1 MTAPAAAA
9 NPLPGKRDGRQ
20 RLICRS
26 SAPFFHLLIPYSP
39 LSTPLKLRMG
49 LGYLRP
55 SLTFALTMG
64 VDLLIQLGIFV
75 GSIVGLLWASDKFV
89 EAAERIGLS
98 LGISPF
104 IIGVTIVAFGTSLPE
119 LATSIVAVLDG
130 TPEIVVGN
138 VVGSNIT
145 NIALVLGLT
154 AVVVKNIDLEY
165 NLWHIDIPFL
175 WGSAF
180 LLYFGVF
187 DGKLTLYEAF
197 LFLGGIA
204 IFLAYSLKDQDR
216 PDKED
221 RPRASWKDYVLL
233 VVAGGIVSLSASLV
247 IGAITEISTL
257 LNIAPSVIALS
268 AVAIGTSLPEVA
280 VSLAAA
286 RKGKA
291 SIAVGNALGSNVF
304 NTFIVMAIPRFFGEL
319 TIPEDIITTYLPLM
333 IVMTILLG
341 VMSNNRKITR
351 WEGLVLLLFYLW
363 YFGVI
368 IEQAAV

>member
-1 MTAPAAAA
+1 MD
-9 NPLPGKRDGRQ
+9 L
-20 RLICRS
+20 
-26 SAPFFHLLIPYSP
+26 
-39 LSTPLKLRMG
+39 
-49 LGYLRP
+49 
-55 SLTFALTMG
+55 
-64 VDLLIQLGIFV
+64 DLLLQVGIFIV
-75 GSIVGLLWASDKFV
+75 SIVALLWASDRFV

-130 TPEIVVGN
+130 TPEIVIGN

-180 LLYFGVF
+180 LLYFAVS
-187 DGKLTLYEAF
+187 DGNLSLYEAF

-204 IFLAYSLKDQDR
+204 IFLAYSLKGQDR
-216 PDKED
+216 PDKKD
-221 RPRASWKDYVLL
+221 RPSASWKDYALL
-233 VVAGGIVSLSASLV
+233 FAGGAIVSLSAAGV
-247 IGAITEISTL
+247 IDAITKISATL
-257 LNIAPSVIALS
+257 DIAPEVIALS

-291 SIAVGNALGSNVF
+291 SIAVGNAIGSNIF
-304 NTFIVMAIPRFFGEL
+304 NTFIVMAVPRFFGEL
-319 TIPEDIITTYLPLM
+319 TIPDDIITIYLPLM

-351 WEGLVLLLFYLW
+351 WEGLMLLLFYFW

-368 IEQAAV
+368 IENAGA

>member
-1 MTAPAAAA
+1 M
-9 NPLPGKRDGRQ
+9 
-20 RLICRS
+20 
-26 SAPFFHLLIPYSP
+26 
-39 LSTPLKLRMG
+39 
-49 LGYLRP
+49 
-55 SLTFALTMG
+55 
-64 VDLLIQLGIFV
+64 DLLLQIGLFV
-75 GSIVGLLWASDKFV
+75 VSIAALLFASDKFV
-89 EAAERIGLS
+89 ESAENIGLS

-130 TPEIVVGN
+130 TPQIVIGN

-180 LLYFGVF
+180 LLYFAVSDGVF
-187 DGKLTLYEAF
+187 SFYEAG
-197 LFLGGIA
+197 LFLAGIG
-204 IFLAYSLKDQDR
+204 IFLAYSLKDEDR
-216 PDKED
+216 PDKKD
-221 RPRASWKDYVLL
+221 RPTASWKDYVWLI
-233 VVAGGIVSLSASLV
+233 VGGAIVSLSATGV
-247 IGAITEISTL
+247 IGAITTIAAL
-257 LNIAPSVIALS
+257 LDIAPSVIALS

-291 SIAVGNALGSNVF
+291 SIAVGNAIGSNVF
-304 NTFIVMAIPRFFGEL
+304 NTFIVMAIPRFFGPL
-319 TIPEDIITTYLPLM
+319 AIPDDVISIYLPLM

-351 WEGLVLLLFYLW
+351 WEGLVLLLFYAW
-363 YFGVI
+363 YFGVLV
-368 IEQAAV
+368 ENAG

>member
-1 MTAPAAAA
+1 MT
-9 NPLPGKRDGRQ
+9 
-20 RLICRS
+20 
-26 SAPFFHLLIPYSP
+26 
-39 LSTPLKLRMG
+39 
-49 LGYLRP
+49 
-55 SLTFALTMG
+55 
-64 VDLLIQLGIFV
+64 DLLLQIGLF
-75 GSIVGLLWASDKFV
+75 IVSLAALLWASDRFV

-130 TPEIVVGN
+130 TPEIVIGN

-154 AVVVKNIDLEY
+154 AVVVNNIELEY

-180 LLYFGVF
+180 LLYFAVS
-187 DGKLTLYEAF
+187 DGNLSMFESL

-216 PDKED
+216 PSKED
-221 RPRASWKDYVLL
+221 RPLASWKDYLLLL
-233 VVAGGIVSLSASLV
+233 VGAAIVSLSATGV
-247 IGAITEISTL
+247 IEAITNISTI
-257 LNIAPSVIALS
+257 LNIAPTVIALS

-291 SIAVGNALGSNVF
+291 SIAVGNAIGSNVF
-304 NTFIVMAIPRFFGEL
+304 NTFVVMAIPRFFGPL
-319 TIPEDIITTYLPLM
+319 AIPTEILSIYLPLM
-333 IVMTILLG
+333 IAMTVLIG

-351 WEGLVLLLFYLW
+351 WEGWMLLLFFGWYL
-363 YFGVI
+363 GVLI
-368 IEQAAV
+368 GGPA

>member
-1 MTAPAAAA
+1 M
-9 NPLPGKRDGRQ
+9 D
-20 RLICRS
+20 I
-26 SAPFFHLLIPYSP
+26 LL
-39 LSTPLKLRMG
+39 LQG
-49 LGYLRP
+49 
-55 SLTFALTMG
+55 
-64 VDLLIQLGIFV
+64 GIFIV
-75 GSIVGLLWASDKFV
+75 SIAALLWASDKFV
-89 EAAERIGLS
+89 EAAENIGLS

-130 TPEIVVGN
+130 TPEIVIGN

-175 WGSAF
+175 WGSSF
-180 LLYFGVF
+180 LLYFAVM
-187 DGKLTLYEAF
+187 DGNLSMYEAF
-197 LFLGGIA
+197 LFLGGVA
-204 IFLAYSLKDQDR
+204 IFLAYSLKGQER

-221 RPRASWKDYVLL
+221 RPSASWKDYLFL
-233 VVAGGIVSLSASLV
+233 VGGGAIVSLSASFV
-247 IGAITEISTL
+247 ISAITEISVVL
-257 LNIAPSVIALS
+257 DIAPTVIALS

-291 SIAVGNALGSNVF
+291 SIAVGNVLGSNIF
-304 NTFIVMAIPRFFGEL
+304 NTFIVMAIPRFFGKL
-319 TIPEDIITTYLPLM
+319 SIPDDIITIYLPLM
-333 IVMTILLG
+333 IAMTILLG

-351 WEGLVLLLFYLW
+351 WEGLVLILFYFW
-363 YFGVI
+363 YFGMIV
-368 IEQAAV
+368 ENSGA

>member
-1 MTAPAAAA
+1 MDLTIQIGVFFVAIAA
-9 NPLPGKRDGRQ
+9 
-20 RLICRS
+20 
-26 SAPFFHLLIPYSP
+26 
-39 LSTPLKLRMG
+39 
-49 LGYLRP
+49 
-55 SLTFALTMG
+55 
-64 VDLLIQLGIFV
+64 
-75 GSIVGLLWASDKFV
+75 LLWSSDRFV

-119 LATSIVAVLDG
+119 LATSIVSVMEGASQ
-130 TPEIVVGN
+130 IVVGN

-180 LLYFGVF
+180 LLYFAVM
-187 DGKLTLYEAF
+187 DGDLSLFESA
-197 LFLGGIA
+197 LFLGGIV
-204 IFLAYSLKDQDR
+204 IFLSYSLKDQDK

-221 RPRASWKDYVLL
+221 RPPAGTKDYLMLL
-233 VVAGGIVSLSASLV
+233 LGGAVVSVSATYV
-247 IGAITEISTL
+247 IDAITNISL
-257 LNIAPSVIALS
+257 ILNIAPSVIALS
-268 AVAIGTSLPEVA
+268 AVAVGTSLPEVA

-291 SIAVGNALGSNVF
+291 SIAVGNALGSNIF
-304 NTFIVMAIPRFFGEL
+304 NTFIVMAIPRLIGPL
-319 TIPEDIITTYLPLM
+319 YIPQSIIDVYLPLM
-333 IVMTILLG
+333 IVMTVLLG

-351 WEGLVLLLFYLW
+351 WEGYVLLLFYAW
-363 YFGVI
+363 YFSAI
-368 IEQAAV
+368 IQEAG

>member
-1 MTAPAAAA
+1 M
-9 NPLPGKRDGRQ
+9 
-20 RLICRS
+20 
-26 SAPFFHLLIPYSP
+26 
-39 LSTPLKLRMG
+39 
-49 LGYLRP
+49 
-55 SLTFALTMG
+55 
-64 VDLLIQLGIFV
+64 DLLLQIGIFV
-75 GSIVGLLWASDKFV
+75 VAIAVLLWASDRFV
-89 EAAERIGLS
+89 DSAERIGLS

-119 LATSIVAVLDG
+119 LATSIVAVIDG
-130 TPEIVVGN
+130 TSQIVIGN

-180 LLYFGVF
+180 LLYFAVM
-187 DGKLTLYEAF
+187 DGDLSFFECG
-197 LFLGGIA
+197 LFLAGIV
-204 IFLAYSLKDQDR
+204 IFLAYSFKDQEKA
-216 PDKED
+216 DKED
-221 RPRASWKDYVLL
+221 RPAAGTKDYVFLL
-233 VVAGGIVSLSASLV
+233 LGGALVSVSASYV
-247 IGAITEISTL
+247 IQAITAISVI

-268 AVAIGTSLPEVA
+268 AVAVGTSLPEVA

-291 SIAVGNALGSNVF
+291 SIAVGNAIGSNIF
-304 NTFIVMAIPRFFGEL
+304 NTFIVMAVPRFFGPL
-319 TIPEDIITTYLPLM
+319 VIPPEIITTYLPLM

-351 WEGLVLLLFYLW
+351 WEGWVLLLFYAW
-363 YFGVI
+363 YFSAIVAEAG
-368 IEQAAV
+368 

>member
-1 MTAPAAAA
+1 M
-9 NPLPGKRDGRQ
+9 
-20 RLICRS
+20 
-26 SAPFFHLLIPYSP
+26 
-39 LSTPLKLRMG
+39 
-49 LGYLRP
+49 
-55 SLTFALTMG
+55 
-64 VDLLIQLGIFV
+64 DLLLQIGIFA
-75 GSIVGLLWASDKFV
+75 GSIALLLFASDKFV

-180 LLYFGVF
+180 LLYFAVM
-187 DGKLTLYEAF
+187 DGNLSIYEAC
-197 LFLGGIA
+197 LFLAGIA
-204 IFLAYSLKDQDR
+204 IFLAYSLKGQER
-216 PDKED
+216 PDKKD
-221 RPRASWKDYVLL
+221 RPTSNWKDYVFMIL
-233 VVAGGIVSLSASLV
+233 GGLFVSLSATWV
-247 IGAITEISTL
+247 IGAITEISVL
-257 LNIAPSVIALS
+257 LNIAPTVIALS

-291 SIAVGNALGSNVF
+291 SIAVGNALGSNIF
-304 NTFIVMAIPRFFGEL
+304 NTFIVMSIPRFFGKLE
-319 TIPEDIITTYLPLM
+319 IPSDIISVYLPLM

-351 WEGLVLLLFYLW
+351 WEGLVLILFYLW

-368 IEQAAV
+368 VENAGA

>member
-1 MTAPAAAA
+1 M
-9 NPLPGKRDGRQ
+9 
-20 RLICRS
+20 
-26 SAPFFHLLIPYSP
+26 
-39 LSTPLKLRMG
+39 
-49 LGYLRP
+49 
-55 SLTFALTMG
+55 
-64 VDLLIQLGIFV
+64 DLLLQIGIFA
-75 GSIVGLLWASDKFV
+75 GSIALLLYASDKFV

-180 LLYFGVF
+180 LLYFAVM
-187 DGKLTLYEAF
+187 DGDLTMYEAF

-204 IFLAYSLKDQDR
+204 IFLAYSLKGQER
-216 PDKED
+216 PDKKD
-221 RPRASWKDYVLL
+221 RPTSNWKDYVFMIL
-233 VVAGGIVSLSASLV
+233 GGLFVSLSATWV
-247 IGAITEISTL
+247 IGAITEISVL
-257 LNIAPSVIALS
+257 LDIAPTVIALS

-291 SIAVGNALGSNVF
+291 SIAVGNALGSNIF

-319 TIPEDIITTYLPLM
+319 TIPGDIITIYMPLM

-351 WEGLVLLLFYLW
+351 WEGLVLILFYLW
-363 YFGVI
+363 YFGI
-368 IEQAAV
+368 IVENAGA

>member
-1 MTAPAAAA
+1 MD
-9 NPLPGKRDGRQ
+9 L
-20 RLICRS
+20 
-26 SAPFFHLLIPYSP
+26 
-39 LSTPLKLRMG
+39 
-49 LGYLRP
+49 
-55 SLTFALTMG
+55 
-64 VDLLIQLGIFV
+64 DLLLQVGIFIV
-75 GSIVGLLWASDKFV
+75 SIVALLWASDRFV

-165 NLWHIDIPFL
+165 NLWHIDVPFL

-180 LLYFGVF
+180 LLYFAVF
-187 DGKLTLYEAF
+187 DGVFSLYEAF
-197 LFLGGIA
+197 LFIGGIA

-216 PDKED
+216 PDKKD
-221 RPRASWKDYVLL
+221 RPSAGWKDYAMLL
-233 VVAGGIVSLSASLV
+233 TGGLIVSISAAGV
-247 IGAITEISTL
+247 IDAITTISTI

-304 NTFIVMAIPRFFGEL
+304 NTFIVMAIPRFFGKL
-319 TIPEDIITTYLPLM
+319 VIPEDIITVYLPLM
-333 IVMTILLG
+333 VAMTILFG

-351 WEGLVLLLFYLW
+351 WEGLVLILFYLW

-368 IEQAAV
+368 VESAA

>member
-1 MTAPAAAA
+1 ME
-9 NPLPGKRDGRQ
+9 L
-20 RLICRS
+20 
-26 SAPFFHLLIPYSP
+26 F
-39 LSTPLKLRMG
+39 
-49 LGYLRP
+49 
-55 SLTFALTMG
+55 
-64 VDLLIQLGIFV
+64 IQIGIFV
-75 GSIVGLLWASDKFV
+75 VGIVALLWASDRFV

-119 LATSIVAVLDG
+119 LATSISAVLKG
-130 TPEIVVGN
+130 TSGIVVGN

-175 WGSAF
+175 WASAF
-180 LLYFGVF
+180 LLYFAVF
-187 DGKLTLYEAF
+187 DGKVTIFEAVI
-197 LFLGGIA
+197 FLGGIA
-204 IFLAYSLKDQDR
+204 IFLGYSLKDQER

-221 RPRASWKDYVLL
+221 RPRASWKDYLLL
-233 VVAGGIVSLSASLV
+233 VFAGGLVSFSATY
-247 IGAITEISTL
+247 IIDAIIKISAM
-257 LNIAPSVIALS
+257 LNVAPTVIALS

-286 RKGKA
+286 RRGKA
-291 SIAVGNALGSNVF
+291 SIAVGNALGSNIF
-304 NTFIVMAIPRFFGEL
+304 NTFVVMAIPRFFGPLE
-319 TIPEDIITTYLPLM
+319 IPEDVISTYLPLM

-351 WEGLVLLLFYLW
+351 WEGLALLLFYCW
-363 YFGVI
+363 YFGAIV
-368 IEQAAV
+368 ENPT

>member
-1 MTAPAAAA
+1 M
-9 NPLPGKRDGRQ
+9 
-20 RLICRS
+20 
-26 SAPFFHLLIPYSP
+26 
-39 LSTPLKLRMG
+39 
-49 LGYLRP
+49 
-55 SLTFALTMG
+55 
-64 VDLLIQLGIFV
+64 DLLIQIVIFV
-75 GSIVGLLWASDKFV
+75 VGIAALLWASDRFV

-98 LGISPF
+98 FGISPF

-119 LATSIVAVLDG
+119 LATSVVAVLEG
-130 TPEIVVGN
+130 TPEIVIGA

-180 LLYFGVF
+180 LLYFAVS
-187 DGKLTLYEAF
+187 DGNLSIYEAILF
-197 LFLGGIA
+197 IVGICIFLG
-204 IFLAYSLKDQDR
+204 YSLKDQEKPDKKDR
-216 PDKED
+216 PT
-221 RPRASWKDYVLL
+221 ANWKDYALL
-233 VVAGGIVSLSASLV
+233 VAGGAIVSLSATY
-247 IGAITEISTL
+247 IIDAIINIATI
-257 LNIAPSVIALS
+257 LNIAPTVIALS

-291 SIAVGNALGSNVF
+291 SIAVGNAIGSNVF
-304 NTFIVMAIPRFFGEL
+304 NTFIVMSIPRFFGKL
-319 TIPEDIITTYLPLM
+319 VIPEDVINIYLPLM

-351 WEGLVLLLFYLW
+351 WEGMVLLLFFAW
-363 YFGVI
+363 YFGVLF
-368 IEQAAV
+368 ENPG

>member
-1 MTAPAAAA
+1 ME
-9 NPLPGKRDGRQ
+9 L
-20 RLICRS
+20 
-26 SAPFFHLLIPYSP
+26 
-39 LSTPLKLRMG
+39 
-49 LGYLRP
+49 YLQ
-55 SLTFALTMG
+55 
-64 VDLLIQLGIFV
+64 IGIFV
-75 GSIVGLLWASDKFV
+75 VAIAALLWSSDRFV
-89 EAAERIGLS
+89 ESAERIGLS

-119 LATSIVAVLDG
+119 LATSIVSVLEG
-130 TPEIVVGN
+130 TSQIVVGN

-154 AVVVKNIDLEY
+154 AVVVKNIDLDY

-180 LLYFGVF
+180 LLYFAVM
-187 DGKLTLYEAF
+187 DGTLSFFECF
-197 LFLGGIA
+197 LFLGGII
-204 IFLAYSLKDQDR
+204 IFLAYSFKDQDR

-221 RPRASWKDYVLL
+221 RPGAGARDYLL
-233 VVAGGIVSLSASLV
+233 LLLGGAGVSISASYV
-247 IGAITEISTL
+247 IDAITGISQI

-268 AVAIGTSLPEVA
+268 AVAVGTSLPEVA

-291 SIAVGNALGSNVF
+291 SIAVGNAIGSNIF
-304 NTFIVMAIPRFFGEL
+304 NTFIVMAIPRFFGPL
-319 TIPEDIITTYLPLM
+319 VIPAEIISVYLPLM

-351 WEGLVLLLFYLW
+351 WEGYVLLLFYAW
-363 YFGVI
+363 YFSAIVEEGSRV
-368 IEQAAV
+368 VG

>member
-1 MTAPAAAA
+1 MELA
-9 NPLPGKRDGRQ
+9 
-20 RLICRS
+20 
-26 SAPFFHLLIPYSP
+26 
-39 LSTPLKLRMG
+39 
-49 LGYLRP
+49 
-55 SLTFALTMG
+55 
-64 VDLLIQLGIFV
+64 IQAGIFFV
-75 GSIVGLLWASDKFV
+75 AIAALLWSSDRFV
-89 EAAERIGLS
+89 ESAERIGLS

-119 LATSIVAVLDG
+119 LATSIVSVMEGASQ
-130 TPEIVVGN
+130 IVVGN

-180 LLYFGVF
+180 LLYFSVM
-187 DGKLTLYEAF
+187 DGDLS
-197 LFLGGIA
+197 LFESALFMGGIV
-204 IFLAYSLKDQDR
+204 IFLAYSLKDQEK

-221 RPRASWKDYVLL
+221 RPHAGTKDYLL
-233 VVAGGIVSLSASLV
+233 LLLGGAVVSISATYV
-247 IGAITEISTL
+247 IDAITNISLL

-268 AVAIGTSLPEVA
+268 AVAVGTSLPEVA

-291 SIAVGNALGSNVF
+291 SIAVGNALGSNIF
-304 NTFIVMAIPRFFGEL
+304 NTFIVMAIPRLIGPL
-319 TIPEDIITTYLPLM
+319 TIPQSIIDVYLPLM
-333 IVMTILLG
+333 IVMTVLLG

-351 WEGLVLLLFYLW
+351 WEGYVLLLFYAW
-363 YFGVI
+363 YFSAI
-368 IEQAAV
+368 IQEAG

>member
-1 MTAPAAAA
+1 M
-9 NPLPGKRDGRQ
+9 
-20 RLICRS
+20 
-26 SAPFFHLLIPYSP
+26 
-39 LSTPLKLRMG
+39 
-49 LGYLRP
+49 
-55 SLTFALTMG
+55 
-64 VDLLIQLGIFV
+64 DLLLQVGIFV
-75 GSIVGLLWASDKFV
+75 VAIAALLWASDRFV
-89 EAAERIGLS
+89 ESAERIGLS

-119 LATSIVAVLDG
+119 LATSVVAVLDG
-130 TPEIVVGN
+130 TSGIVVGN

-180 LLYFGVF
+180 LLYFAVM
-187 DGKLTLYEAF
+187 DRSLSLYEAALF
-197 LFLGGIA
+197 IVGIGIFLG
-204 IFLAYSLKDQDR
+204 YSLKDQERADAADR
-216 PDKED
+216 PQ
-221 RPRASWKDYVLL
+221 SGIKDWVFLII
-233 VVAGGIVSLSASLV
+233 GGALVSLSATYV
-247 IGAITEISTL
+247 IEAITNISRL

-280 VSLAAA
+280 VSLQAA

-304 NTFIVMAIPRFFGEL
+304 NTFIVMAIPRFVGPLE
-319 TIPEDIITTYLPLM
+319 IPTDVLEVFLPLM

-351 WEGLVLLLFYLW
+351 WEGGVLLLFYMW
-363 YFGVI
+363 YFGAIV
-368 IEQAAV
+368 QNAS